1 MRNFLIAMALLLAF
15 PLWAKKRE
23 LAEDKFILTG
33 KIYEMDIFN
42 ETDKEAG
49 EVQIVI
55 YQNREIYVSFVGAKG
70 NYEFV
75 LPIGHEYEVWFGG
88 SQYVNKKV
96 YVDARPMKKRKSG
109 YECVIDIGLFKPIA
123 NYEFACL
130 IDHFVK
136 VRWDQ
141 EYAQLLPD
149 YEYCDIK
156 ARELQKAI
164 KRAKKVGGGY

>member
-1 MRNFLIAMALLLAF
+1 MRNLVLLCALIIAL
-15 PLWAKKRE
+15 PTMAKKRE
-23 LAEDKFILTG
+23 LEEDKFVLTG

-55 YQNREIYVSFVGAKG
+55 YQNREIYVSFYGVKG

-88 SQYVNKKV
+88 EQYVNKKI
-96 YVDARPMKKRKSG
+96 YVDSRPMKKRKSG
-109 YECVIDIGLFKPIA
+109 YECVIDVGLFKPIA

-130 IDHFVK
+130 IDHYVK

-141 EYAQLLPD
+141 EYAQLIPD
-149 YEYCDIK
+149 YEYCDTK
-156 ARELQKAI
+156 AKELNKAI
-164 KRAKKVGGGY
+164 KRAKKVSSGY